1 MSIVQQ
7 PSVDNMQTKQ
17 KISEL
22 AGKNIMAWSISAKV
36 FGMLLLLLVAAFH
49 QTIIATAMIWWDAS
63 DTYIHGMFVVPAVV
77 WMIWSLR
84 GDFLKLSPSTSY
96 LGVSGIAIFGLLWIF
111 ASIAGIAV
119 GQQLSFFAMLP
130 MLVLAVFGCRVTH
143 TVWYPLLY
151 LLFAVPMGEFLIPSL
166 MQFTAWFAVKGLQ
179 LTGIPVYWEGLMFE
193 IPSGNFEVVKACSGI
208 RYLIASIALGYFYA
222 FLTYRSTKR
231 RLLFI
236 ALSIVFPILA
246 NGLRAYGIV
255 MIAHL
260 SDMEYATGFD
270 HIIYGWVW
278 FGVVMLIMFWIGSFW
293 REDGKST
300 ESKIENNENTGSV
313 TGVADPLNKTSSA
326 PDSRRIIKASIA
338 VCAVILF
345 VPAALLLLINVD
357 QSKPQPQISISEV
370 GPVDAA
376 AGKLDFVANPCNSIG
391 LNHRNADMLEAGCFV
406 IDGVL
411 IGYANAQYFVQ
422 NQNKELINV
431 NNKLY
436 DDDIWKNISE
446 RGVEVPM
453 QTSIGEV
460 KVKVQENTLK
470 SRSGAMLVWSW
481 IKTGKY
487 NSSGKLRTKL
497 NQVKSIVLDRRSDAI
512 IEVLT
517 IKLESS
523 AEDARDKLKSLLF
536 TVNRDS

>member
-1 MSIVQQ
+1 
-7 PSVDNMQTKQ
+7 MQTKQ

-22 AGKNIMAWSISAKV
+22 AGKNITAWSVSAKV
-36 FGMLLLLLVAAFH
+36 FVALVLVLVVAYH

-63 DTYIHGMFVVPAVV
+63 DTYIHGMFVVPAVA
-77 WMIWSLR
+77 WMIWSQR
-84 GDFLKLSPSTSY
+84 SEFLKFAPSTSY
-96 LGVSGIAIFGLLWIF
+96 LGVSGVAIFGLLWIF

-130 MLVLAVFGCRVTH
+130 MLVLAVFGCKVTR

-255 MIAHL
+255 IIAHL
-260 SDMEYATGFD
+260 SAMEYATGFD

-278 FGVVMLIMFWIGSFW
+278 FGVVMLVMFWIGSFW
-293 REDGKST
+293 REDGKPAGD
-300 ESKIENNENTGSV
+300 EIENSSNK
-313 TGVADPLNKTSSA
+313 VADTNNFESLSEGNFASSK
-326 PDSRRIIKASIA
+326 RGMINTFIA
-338 VCAVILF
+338 VCMVILL
-345 VPAALLLLINVD
+345 VPLTLLLLINVD
-357 QSKPQPQISISEV
+357 QSKPQPQISISRIE
-370 GPVDAA
+370 PVDDT
-376 AGKLDFVANPCNSIG
+376 AGKLDFVAKPCNSIG
-391 LNHRNADMLEAGCFV
+391 LNHRNADMLEAGCFA
-406 IDGVL
+406 IDGVM

-431 NNKLY
+431 NNKLF
-436 DDDIWKNISE
+436 DGDVWKNISE
-446 RGVEVPM
+446 RGVNVLM
-453 QTSIGEV
+453 QTSAGEV
-460 KVKVQENTLK
+460 KVNVQENTLK
-470 SRSGAMLVWSW
+470 SSSDVMLVWSW

-523 AEDARDKLKSLLF
+523 AEEARDKLKSLLF

>member
-1 MSIVQQ
+1 
-7 PSVDNMQTKQ
+7 MQTKQ
-17 KISEL
+17 EVSEL

-36 FGMLLLLLVAAFH
+36 FVALLLLLIVAFH

-63 DTYIHGMFVVPAVV
+63 DTYIHGMFVVPAVA
-77 WMIWSLR
+77 WMIWSQR
-84 GDFLKLSPSTSY
+84 SDCLKLTPSTSY
-96 LGVSGIAIFGLLWIF
+96 LGVLGVAIFGLFWIF

-119 GQQLSFFAMLP
+119 GQQLSLFAMLP
-130 MLVLAVFGCRVTH
+130 MLVLSVFGCRVAR

-236 ALSIVFPILA
+236 ALSIIFPIVA

-278 FGVVMLIMFWIGSFW
+278 FGVVMLVMFWIGSFW
-293 REDGKST
+293 REDGKPTDS
-300 ESKIENNENTGSV
+300 ESGNSSNIAGDANKSASLTQDDFASNRRGII
-313 TGVADPLNKTSSA
+313 KTS
-326 PDSRRIIKASIA
+326 IA
-338 VCAVILF
+338 ICTVILL
-345 VPAALLLLINVD
+345 VPTILLLLINVD
-357 QSKPQPQISISEV
+357 KSKPQAQISISKI
-370 GPVDAA
+370 GPVDDT
-376 AGKLDFVANPCNSIG
+376 AGKLDFVAKPCNSIG
-391 LNHRNADMLEAGCFV
+391 LNHRNADMLEAGCFA
-406 IDGVL
+406 IDGVM

-431 NNKLY
+431 NNKLF
-436 DDDIWKNISE
+436 DDDVWKNISE
-446 RGVEVPM
+446 RGVNVPM
-453 QTSIGEV
+453 QTSAGEV
-460 KVKVQENTLK
+460 NVKVQENTLK
-470 SRSGAMLVWSW
+470 SNSGVMLVWSW

-497 NQVKSIVLDRRSDAI
+497 NQVRSIVLDRRSDAI

-523 AEDARDKLKSLLF
+523 AEEARDKLKSLLF
-536 TVNRDS
+536 TVSRDG